1 MKMRKGFS
9 ILLSGLLLF
18 SFTSCSLIKDSLNRL
33 KSSDQQAKES
43 SALETESATQTPT
56 VLPEPEPTA
65 TPEEPAIDAAR
76 AYLDTLEYFYQ
87 FIVTGNTDIDH
98 KYGTVG
104 IAEQASFR
112 STDEA
117 LESTGF
123 AIIDLSGDGL
133 PELIIGEIVV
143 DTEPNKLIAPIYA
156 VFTLQDNEPVLTFS
170 GWYRNAHF
178 YHGDGRFYQYG
189 SNGAIYQVSGIY
201 KLSSDGLKLNCE
213 HFFFS
218 YEKDESLTEIG
229 YYYNTICKDDKS
241 ISVELSEEEI
251 VEKKKELASEP
262 VPIELI
268 PFAEYPQWK
277 EEHGFPKSSID
288 ITHPV
293 DAIVTVDYASDD
305 LLANTNSYDKVII
318 DLSEAQTKIVFT
330 TDNTVKDFKYLEV
343 LLTDCVDDTCYFDI
357 VEELYS
363 MSELRPERPLVIGME
378 FIGSIPNRGISFI
391 DETGIRRYFSIN
403 QSGKDGSVFLLEF
416 EPTLP

>member
-9 ILLSGLLLF
+9 ILLYGLLLF
-18 SFTSCSLIKDSLNRL
+18 SFTACNLIKDSLNRL
-33 KSSDQQAKES
+33 KSPDQQAKES

-65 TPEEPAIDAAR
+65 TPKEPAIDAAR

-87 FIVTGNTDIDH
+87 FIVTGNTDIDYE
-98 KYGTVG
+98 YGTVG
-104 IAEQASFR
+104 IGEQAIFR
-112 STDEA
+112 STDEV

-156 VFTLQDNEPVLTFS
+156 VFALQDEEPVLTFT
-170 GWYRNAHF
+170 GWYRNAYF
-178 YHGDGRFYQYG
+178 YHGNGRFYNQG
-189 SNGAIYQVSGIY
+189 SNGAMYSIYGSY
-201 KLSSDGLKLNCE
+201 KISPDGLNLDCE
-213 HFFFS
+213 HYIFT
-218 YEKDESLTEIG
+218 YEKDESKTEIG
-229 YYYNTICKDDKS
+229 YYYNTTCKDDKAA
-241 ISVELSEEEI
+241 SVELSEEEAL
-251 VEKKKELASEP
+251 EKIEALSSEP
-262 VPIELI
+262 VAIDLI
-268 PFAEYPQWK
+268 PFSEYPQWRMDQ
-277 EEHGFPKSSID
+277 GLGQSPA
-288 ITHPV
+288 
-293 DAIVTVDYASDD
+293 DAANSVEAIITVDYASDE
-305 LLANTNSYDKVII
+305 LHANTNSYDEVII
-318 DLSEAQTKIVFT
+318 DLSEAQTRIVFT
-330 TDNTVKDFKYLEV
+330 VSNTVKDFKYLEV

-378 FIGSIPNRGISFI
+378 FIGSIPNRGISFV